1 MHSPL
6 ADNFIAGLEQ
16 LHSPELLWKERC
28 DTELKPLMNT
38 SMMQRDKKAIARVCQ
53 QMHAELLNYRSWEGG
68 GSSAGLYGTPSL
80 DKGPLQRKF
89 AQV

>member
-16 LHSPELLWKERC
+16 LDFPELLWKDQC
-28 DTELKPLMNT
+28 DNELKPLMDT
-38 SMMQRDKKAIARVCQ
+38 TLMQRDKGAISRVCQ
-53 QMHAELLNYRSWEGG
+53 QMHAELLDYRSWEGG
-68 GSSAGLYGTPSL
+68 GSSAGLYGTSSL
-80 DKGPLQRKF
+80 SKGPLQRKF